1 MKDQLLEWCMEYLS
15 HSSPT
20 KNNENTGKNPK
31 IISELWKIPKTEA
44 EQIGYNLLKRNC

>member
-1 MKDQLLEWCMEYLS
+1 MKDQLWEWCMEDLS

-31 IISELWKIPKTEA
+31 ITSELWKIPNAET
-44 EQIGYNLLKRNC
+44 EQIGYSLLKRNC